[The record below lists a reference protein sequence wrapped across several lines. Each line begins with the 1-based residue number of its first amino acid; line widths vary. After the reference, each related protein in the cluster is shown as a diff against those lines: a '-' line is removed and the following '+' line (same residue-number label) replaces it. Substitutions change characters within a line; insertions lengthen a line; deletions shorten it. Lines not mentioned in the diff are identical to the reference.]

1 MSTSEAQKEYTPK
14 FLTPP
19 VTPKKGIAY
28 QENRLKQGF
37 SPSLFLQNFNFP
49 LPFRK
54 KKPNKQNSNTSGFPT
69 PYRTLYHPRIAQPK
83 IFRRSELIEL
93 ANFGVVEIE
102 PTESGIG
109 HNFEPVQFKNPTWCD
124 RCGDFVWGACSSQQ
138 CLQCQNCSF
147 TCHLRCQDLVT
158 LDCKG
163 QGEMETKDLNTPCSG
178 SSDEQKNGQN
188 GRLSP
193 LFSEDLSKDEL
204 LSRITSYNHQ
214 DPGLEMIL
222 QEDGSVRGFVR
233 VRMNLM
239 RPINVLAGTRPP
251 SIYNIL
257 KEEEDSGRKTLTSF
271 YLPKDT
277 IKALHITSEY
287 TARELIVALL
297 KKFKVADNP
306 HKFALYESCIDEESK
321 EVKLRKLQ
329 DTEKPLW
336 LALDWSSRAKQ
347 FVLQENDN
355 SDVEWEDFAL
365 PELQN
370 FLKILD
376 LEEEEYLSQL
386 RLKYQTMREKI
397 KEAMD
402 AFQSQEA
409 QQSEESAQSTS

>member
-1 MSTSEAQKEYTPK
+1 
-14 FLTPP
+14 
-19 VTPKKGIAY
+19 
-28 QENRLKQGF
+28 
-37 SPSLFLQNFNFP
+37 
-49 LPFRK
+49 
-54 KKPNKQNSNTSGFPT
+54 
-69 PYRTLYHPRIAQPK
+69 
-83 IFRRSELIEL
+83 
-93 ANFGVVEIE
+93 
-102 PTESGIG
+102 
-109 HNFEPVQFKNPTWCD
+109 
-124 RCGDFVWGACSSQQ
+124 
-138 CLQCQNCSF
+138 
-147 TCHLRCQDLVT
+147 
-158 LDCKG
+158 
-163 QGEMETKDLNTPCSG
+163 METKDLNTPSSG
-178 SSDEQKNGQN
+178 SSDEQKSGQN

-193 LFSEDLSKDEL
+193 LFPEDLPKDEL

-397 KEAMD
+397 QEAMD
-402 AFQSQEA
+402 AFQSEGA
-409 QQSEESAQSTS
+409 QQSDESAQSTS